1 MIIHDIKVNQ
11 ATPDFQIVFSPQ
23 DSDVNS
29 NYIILQNL
37 ISLIS
42 PTLNIVVPTTYN
54 QLVADINAN
63 IKSIMPQTP
72 PKEISLFVN
81 CNNKGIIVGGAG
93 GSGLDFSVIKK

>member
-1 MIIHDIKVNQ
+1 MIIHEIKINQ

-23 DSDVNS
+23 DSDVNN

-42 PTLNIVVPTTYN
+42 PTLSIVVSTAYN

-72 PKEISLFVN
+72 PKEVSLFVN
-81 CNNKGIIVGGAG
+81 CNNKGITVGSSA